1 MVAGTVLSPETEDPR
16 APVRPDFL
24 PAYERY
30 LTRSPEAAEVACA
43 PFLSRHRLSVGRD
56 RDDFQARGRFA
67 EAGGAAVGDLSY
79 GSTVVIDRPAHHRYL
94 AIGIPVA
101 GHLMTAHR
109 GRRYVVS
116 AGRSM
121 ALIGPGD
128 QLHLTWSPRCELLT
142 LRIDTEALRSTLR
155 TLAPQAD
162 DRPLRFTT
170 PVVPFD
176 DGIAVYGAARLLA
189 DVFERYHTSG
199 DAPRRIIDR
208 LSDQILSTVLLS
220 LEHTYS
226 DELSRAGQ
234 PCRPTTV
241 SVAVDIVT
249 AETSAIYSV
258 TDLARRAGV
267 SVRGLELGFRKA
279 MNVTPQGFLHQTRME
294 KAHRDLVA
302 AGPGDGTT
310 VTEVALRWGFA
321 HTGRFAAR
329 YRETYGVM
337 PSVTLRTGSVM

>member
-16 APVRPDFL
+16 APVHPDFL

-30 LTRSPEAAEVACA
+30 RTRSPETAELACA
-43 PFLSRHRLSVGRD
+43 PFLSPHRLSVGRD
-56 RDDFQARGRFA
+56 RDRFQARGRFA

-79 GSTVVIDRPAHHRYL
+79 GCEVAIDRPAHHRYL

-101 GHLMTAHR
+101 GHLMTTYR
-109 GRRYVVS
+109 GRRHVVS

-128 QLHLTWSPRCELLT
+128 QLHLTWSPGCELLT
-142 LRIDTEALRSTLR
+142 LRIDNEALRSTLR

-170 PVVPFD
+170 PIVPFD
-176 DGIAVYGAARLLA
+176 AGIAVYGAARLLA

-199 DAPRRIIDR
+199 DASRRIIDR

-220 LEHTYS
+220 LEHTHS
-226 DELSRAGQ
+226 DELIRATQ
-234 PCRPTTV
+234 PCRPTAV
-241 SVAVDIVT
+241 SVAVDLVA
-249 AETSAIYSV
+249 AETSAIHSV
-258 TDLARRAGV
+258 ADLAQRAGV
-267 SVRGLELGFRKA
+267 SVRALELGFRKA
-279 MNVTPQGFLHQTRME
+279 LNVTPQAFLHRTRLA

-302 AGPGDGTT
+302 ADPGDGTT

-337 PSVTLRTGSVM
+337 PSVTLRAGSVT